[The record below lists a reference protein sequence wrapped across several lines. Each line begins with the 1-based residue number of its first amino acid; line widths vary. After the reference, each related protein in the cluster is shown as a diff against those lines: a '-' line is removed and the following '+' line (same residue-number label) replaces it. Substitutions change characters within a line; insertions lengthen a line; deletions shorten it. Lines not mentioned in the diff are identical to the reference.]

1 MFATDLAKIR
11 RRKERLIG
19 RTEAQRAAMADAWR
33 YWQQPA
39 HVVDRGIA
47 VARFLKSHPLLLG
60 VGVTAAVVLGR
71 RNLLGWISRGWVV
84 WRTFRS
90 LRAWAGK
97 AGIWPRSPGVRQWP
111 WTARKSSPAPSG
123 E

>member
-1 MFATDLAKIR
+1 MVATHLAEIT

-19 RTEAQRAAMADAWR
+19 RAAAQRAAMADAWH

-47 VARFLKSHPLLLG
+47 AARFLKSHPLLLG
-60 VGVTAAVVLGR
+60 VGVAAAVVLGR

-84 WRTFRS
+84 WRALRS
-90 LRAWAGK
+90 FTAWAK
-97 AGIWPRSPGVRQWP
+97 KSEIWPRQRRSAGRN
-111 WTARKSSPAPSG
+111 AAAAESR